1 MTTGWLERLWDSVAD
16 RGRDLLHLSGDQG
29 HKGDL
34 GALCRQLLEG
44 AGEASGTALAR
55 EVRLGIE
62 ALDDAGRTAFLEMLA
77 VEFPPDREAI
87 LAAAEAYRTNPDDID
102 AYLELSRIVESPRQ
116 ELLRLINRAPHAT
129 AALVALRAHL
139 LGLLRER
146 RHLRGVDTD
155 FQHLFHSWFNRGFL
169 ELRRIDWDS
178 PASVLEKLIHYEAVH
193 AIRDWSDLRR
203 RLADDRRCFG
213 FFHPALP
220 DDPLIFV
227 EVALVRGLPTAAPP
241 LLDLDTPVLDPAQ
254 ADSAIFYSISNC
266 QDGLRGI
273 SFGNFLIKQ
282 VAAELAVE
290 FPGIGRYATL
300 SPLPRFR
307 EVLDSLDAE
316 RNPLGRTQAEAL
328 LAEHADALC
337 EASGEN
343 SAVDALLAL
352 LAQPVASQPR
362 ELLEGPLTQLALAY
376 LARARRGDSVY
387 DPVAAFHLANG
398 AQLERVNPFADMS
411 AERLRASYGVMVNY
425 LYDPALVERNHE
437 LFVNEGTVVVGK
449 PLQKELRRIDAA
461 VQAAEPQRIGA
472 TGTDRA

>member
-1 MTTGWLERLWDSVAD
+1 MGARWLEKLWDSVAD
-16 RGRDLLHLSGDQG
+16 RGRDLLHLPGGQARAN
-29 HKGDL
+29 DL
-34 GALCRQLLEG
+34 EALCRALLEG

-62 ALDDAGRTAFLEMLA
+62 ALDADGRAAFLEMLA
-77 VEFPPDREAI
+77 ASFEPDRAAI
-87 LAAAEAYRTNPDDID
+87 LGAAEAYRANPDDID
-102 AYLELSRIVESPRQ
+102 AYLELSRVVESPRQ

-139 LGLLRER
+139 LTLLRER
-146 RHLRGVDTD
+146 PHLRGVDAD

-178 PASVLEKLIHYEAVH
+178 PASVLEKLIAYEAVH

-227 EVALVRGLPTAAPP
+227 EVALVRGMPAAAGP
-241 LLDLDTPVLDPAQ
+241 LLDLDAPVLDPAQ
-254 ADSAIFYSISNC
+254 ANAAIFYSINNC

-290 FPGIGRYATL
+290 FPRIETYATL
-300 SPLPRFR
+300 SPVPRFR

-316 RNPLGRTQAEAL
+316 RNPIGRARATAL
-328 LAEHADALC
+328 LADLAPALQV
-337 EASGEN
+337 ASGQG
-343 SAVDALLAL
+343 DPIGALLAL
-352 LAQPVASQPR
+352 LAADPLAHRAVLAPA
-362 ELLEGPLTQLALAY
+362 LERLALAY
-376 LARARRGDSVY
+376 VARAQKGGLAF

-398 AQLERVNPFADMS
+398 ARLERINPYADLS
-411 AERLRASYGVMVNY
+411 RERMKGSYGVMVNY
-425 LYDPALVERNHE
+425 LYDMDLVERHHE
-437 LFVNEGTVVVGK
+437 RYVNDGLVALSR
-449 PLQKELRRIDAA
+449 PLQKELRRVDAA
-461 VQAAEPQRIGA
+461 WEVAETPRLANAAAR
-472 TGTDRA
+472 

>member
-16 RGRDLLHLSGDQG
+16 RGRDLLHLPGDQG
-29 HKGDL
+29 RKGDL
-34 GALCRQLLEG
+34 AALCRQLLEG

-62 ALDDAGRTAFLEMLA
+62 ALDDAGRTDFLEQLA
-77 VEFPPDREAI
+77 AEFPPDRDAI
-87 LAAAEAYRTNPDDID
+87 LAAADAYRADPDGID
-102 AYLELSRIVESPRQ
+102 TYLRLSRVVESPRQ

-139 LGLLRER
+139 
-146 RHLRGVDTD
+146 RGVDAD

-193 AIRDWSDLRR
+193 AIRDWGDLRR

-227 EVALVRGLPTAAPP
+227 EVALVKGLPAAAPP
-241 LLDLDTPVLDPAQ
+241 LLDLDAPVLDPSQ
-254 ADSAIFYSISNC
+254 ADTAVFYSINNC
-266 QDGLRGI
+266 QNGLRGI

-290 FPGIGRYATL
+290 FPRIADYATL

-307 EVLDSLDAE
+307 EVLDGLDQE
-316 RNPLGRTQAEAL
+316 RNPLGRAHVEAL
-328 LAEHADALC
+328 LAEHADALR
-337 EASGEN
+337 EASGMD
-343 SAVDALLAL
+343 SAVDALLDL
-352 LAQPVASQPR
+352 IRRPVADQPR
-362 ELLEGPLTQLALAY
+362 ELLEAPLVHLALAY
-376 LARARRGDSVY
+376 LARARRGNSVY

-398 AQLERVNPFADMS
+398 AQLERVNAYADLS
-411 AERLRASYGVMVNY
+411 EERLQASYGVMVNY
-425 LYDPALVERNHE
+425 LYDPNLVERNHE
-437 LFVNEGTVVVGK
+437 QFINEGTVAVGK
-449 PLQKELRRIDAA
+449 GLQKELKRIDAA
-461 VQAAEPQRIGA
+461 MPTAESQQMGA

>member
-16 RGRDLLHLSGDQG
+16 RGRDLLHLPGDQG
-29 HKGDL
+29 RKGDL
-34 GALCRQLLEG
+34 AALCRQLLEG

-62 ALDDAGRTAFLEMLA
+62 ALDDAGRTDFLEQLA
-77 VEFPPDREAI
+77 AEFPPDRDAI
-87 LAAAEAYRTNPDDID
+87 LAAADAYRADPDGID
-102 AYLELSRIVESPRQ
+102 TYLRLSRVVESPRQ

-139 LGLLRER
+139 
-146 RHLRGVDTD
+146 RGVDAD

-193 AIRDWSDLRR
+193 AIRDWGDLRR

-227 EVALVRGLPTAAPP
+227 EVALVKGLPAAAPP
-241 LLDLDTPVLDPAQ
+241 LLDLDAPVLDPSQ
-254 ADSAIFYSISNC
+254 ADTAVFYSINNC
-266 QDGLRGI
+266 QNGLRGI

-290 FPGIGRYATL
+290 FPRIAHYATL

-307 EVLDSLDAE
+307 EVLDGLDQE
-316 RNPLGRTQAEAL
+316 RNPLGRAHVEAL
-328 LAEHADALC
+328 LAEHADALR
-337 EASGEN
+337 EASGMD
-343 SAVDALLAL
+343 SAVDALLDL
-352 LAQPVASQPR
+352 IRRPVADQPR
-362 ELLEGPLTQLALAY
+362 ELLEAPLVHLALAY
-376 LARARRGDSVY
+376 LARARRGNSVY

-398 AQLERVNPFADMS
+398 AQLERVNAYADLS
-411 AERLRASYGVMVNY
+411 EERLQASYGVMVNY
-425 LYDPALVERNHE
+425 LYDPNLVERNHE
-437 LFVNEGTVVVGK
+437 QFINEGTVAVGK
-449 PLQKELRRIDAA
+449 GLQKELKRIDAA
-461 VQAAEPQRIGA
+461 MPTAESQQMGA

>member
-1 MTTGWLERLWDSVAD
+1 MGARWLEKLWDSVAD
-16 RGRDLLHLSGDQG
+16 RGRDLLHLPGGQARDD
-29 HKGDL
+29 DL
-34 GALCRQLLEG
+34 EALCRALLEG

-62 ALDDAGRTAFLEMLA
+62 ALDADGRAAFLEMLA
-77 VEFPPDREAI
+77 ARFEPDREAI
-87 LAAAEAYRTNPDDID
+87 LGAAEAYRANPDDID
-102 AYLELSRIVESPRQ
+102 AYLELSRVVESPRQ

-139 LGLLRER
+139 LTLLRER
-146 RHLRGVDTD
+146 PHLRGVDAD

-178 PASVLEKLIHYEAVH
+178 PASVLEKLIAYEAVH

-227 EVALVRGLPTAAPP
+227 EVALVRGMPAAAGP
-241 LLDLDTPVLDPAQ
+241 LLDLDAPVLDPAQ
-254 ADSAIFYSISNC
+254 ANAAIFYSINNC

-290 FPGIGRYATL
+290 LPRIETYATL
-300 SPLPRFR
+300 SPVPRLR
-307 EVLDSLDAE
+307 EVLDGLDAE
-316 RNPLGRTQAEAL
+316 RNPIGRARAGAL
-328 LAEHADALC
+328 LADLAADLEA
-337 EASGEN
+337 ASGRSEP
-343 SAVDALLAL
+343 VEGLLAL
-352 LAQPVASQPR
+352 LADDPLAHR
-362 ELLEGPLTQLALAY
+362 EVLGPALERLTLAY
-376 LARARRGDSVY
+376 VARAKRGGLAF

-398 AQLERVNPFADMS
+398 ARLERINPYADLS
-411 AERLRASYGVMVNY
+411 RERIKGSYGVMVNY
-425 LYDPALVERNHE
+425 LYDMDLVERHHE
-437 LFVNEGTVVVGK
+437 RYVNDGLVAVAK

-461 VQAAEPQRIGA
+461 WDAAETPRLA
-472 TGTDRA
+472 NAAAR